1 MATVVKRVFNLSTR
15 TLKSPS
21 GKCYVGQV
29 YDHISTTLEFTYD
42 PINALTDGYVP
53 YIVFNL
59 YDDQGNLFVY
69 GPGSSPRFDGYV
81 FEIPTA
87 VTSRIKSTRLDYQIW
102 LIRNRTEWDGRI
114 ETLGDTEYLFSAMD
128 SLAFKDGLRCRQPS
142 RNPCSPPQPCLEPG
156 TLGWVNYLRDHCVLT
171 PVQEFYGILSDG
183 ADGVSLLFPTYNESK
198 DCTVE
203 LRIPYLNTSGKVDI
217 HKHLPMVSK
226 WKDATKFSLV
236 DALMVKDALAA
247 KVDDTQI
254 ITSWDS
260 LDRNLVGQELQLAS
274 ATLSRATF
282 DKLDEKKTDK
292 TMSVAHY
299 DGNAVYN
306 VGSVVIWTDGRYAP
320 DMYICMKDGTQGV
333 DPKDRSVWSCVSEQ
347 NMILDEWGMEKAEWE
362 EYKDNPAITMSA
374 RNLRLHSI
382 PPWSEHIEYECD
394 SVVLYDNTMFISQ
407 RGGNSN
413 NRPFR
418 PDTTAKSVDEEW
430 WVPVRGS
437 GDLAEKDFSTV
448 HTPLKP
454 CDYAGGADGP
464 VSCNF
469 REDLGGWVIRHPF
482 YTYNVF
488 VQVRL
493 NVIGDEESGKATC
506 RRLVYADIEP
516 RSPSE
521 VLVKLDQTHL
531 ELDEETKRPTGWP
544 IDDMMVYISPGGG
557 RDAGKTGMEGFQLT
571 SEKGVAG
578 GYAGLAASTD
588 DKIGTMSGTVPATQ
602 LPMMTSWNEAKR
614 YNIAPADMVRNAVD
628 YNTREIGYCTKKVDF
643 GRWSAESMYTQGAVV
658 THAGRMYIAQ
668 RDGLKG
674 LDPSTVTDGSW
685 LAFALAD
692 NSDDVSRFVLTTSVE
707 GTELVAEHG
716 LNTRNILY
724 SIRSM
729 SDNRFLRDYDV
740 YADSDDT
747 ARFVFPSSPGMVTIS
762 ILSCPAPPMDSVE
775 EVRFEGVNPWVYEN
789 TTGAPLFVQSI
800 MDSGDLGFAI
810 VNQDPAT
817 EYDPVTVK
825 VMASVPD
832 GTLVAGKAD
841 FVRRFTKEDLEQDS
855 SSKEWVL
862 TIPKSEVSSE
872 IAWYAVQVYLDKSGQ
887 AMANIKQ
894 SGSTITVGISDKTIQ
909 NMPDISGAVV
919 LKRAT
924 SAVNF
929 EMGDIIEGVL
939 TVTIPEKRGVAGVQL
954 FLGAEGDMMLSDVK
968 CIDGKVT
975 ARFSEDNFGTVVLI

>member
-203 LRIPYLNTSGKVDI
+203 LRIPYLDTSGKVNI

-254 ITSWDS
+254 ITSWDN

-282 DKLDEKKTDK
+282 DELDERKTDK

-374 RNLRLHSI
+374 RNLRLNPI
-382 PPWSEHIEYECD
+382 PYWSPYVEYPKG
-394 SVVLYDNTMFISQ
+394 SVVLERDTNTLFISMDS
-407 RGGNSN
+407 RNLGNSPYRQEDPSARIVN
-413 NRPFR
+413 Q
-418 PDTTAKSVDEEW
+418 EW
-430 WVPVRGS
+430 WTPVRG
-437 GDLAEKDFSTV
+437 
-448 HTPLKP
+448 
-454 CDYAGGADGP
+454 AGGVDEGDFTTRHDHL
-464 VSCNF
+464 NITTYRF
-469 REDLGGWVIRHPF
+469 DLGCWVISHTF
-482 YTYNVF
+482 NTYNVF
-488 VQVRL
+488 VQVRR
-493 NVIGDEESGKATC
+493 NIIGDGVVATD
-506 RRLVYADIEP
+506 RTLVHADVEPIGLNEVAIRL
-516 RSPSE
+516 SPE
-521 VLVKLDQTHL
+521 FHDP
-531 ELDEETKRPTGWP
+531 EREGFPTVP
-544 IDDMMVYISPGGG
+544 MMVYVSPGGG
-557 RDAGKTGMEGFQLT
+557 RDAGKTGVEGFQLT

-800 MDSGDLGFAI
+800 MDSGDLEFAI